1 MNHYELGETIG
12 SGSFGKV
19 KKARHKI
26 TGHEGKKLSLRATVA
41 SCASI
46 SNFKFSGDQN
56 SQQKEN
62 QVDGSCEQNKKGD

>member
-26 TGHEGKKLSLRATVA
+26 TGHEGTVKTERNTEFEFFLSR
-41 SCASI
+41 
-46 SNFKFSGDQN
+46 DQDP
-56 SQQKEN
+56 QQKED
-62 QVDGSCEQNKKGD
+62 QIDGSREQDKKRD